1 MNHNNGQLRLTVP
14 ITKTARETARQFSQQ
29 QANKDK
35 AERVYRNTLAVWA
48 VDFYCRCMGIETD
61 LEASDSW
68 DPVMQTLADVAD
80 LQLPQFGKIEC
91 RPVGSDARS
100 VEIPLEARSN
110 RLGYM
115 AVLLDESNR
124 NANLMGFVE
133 TVTETTERLP
143 LEQWRSLDDF
153 LVKIEQLE
161 QRVSPSPPDLTQLT
175 QWLHGQIQQG
185 WESVETLLFPQTLAP
200 AWNARG
206 SATRTQASSA
216 IKRGKLLDLNGWGE
230 PIALLIG
237 LDPKASE
244 EMDISVEVRAI
255 GQHAELPGNL
265 QISILD
271 EMGNSVMQAIAKST
285 KHIQL
290 DFSGEPNERFSVKVA
305 LGSSSFIENFLI

>member
-1 MNHNNGQLRLTVP
+1 MNYNNGQLRLTVP

-48 VDFYCRCMGIETD
+48 VNFYCRCMGIETD

-161 QRVSPSPPDLTQLT
+161 QRVSPLPPDLTRLT
-175 QWLHGQIQQG
+175 QWLHGRVQQG
-185 WESVETLLFPQTLAP
+185 WESVETLLFPPTLTP

-206 SATRTQASSA
+206 SATRTQASA
-216 IKRGKLLDLNGWGE
+216 VKRGKLLNLNGMPE
-230 PIALLIG
+230 PIALLIS
-237 LDPKASE
+237 LQPKASE
-244 EMDISVEVRAI
+244 EMDISVEVRPL
-255 GQHAELPGNL
+255 GRQTELPVDL

-271 EMGNSVMQAIAKST
+271 EHGSSVMQALAKST
-285 KHIQL
+285 EHIQL
-290 DFSGEPNERFSVKVA
+290 DFSGEPGERFSVKVA
-305 LGSSSFIENFLI
+305 LGNISFTEDFLI